1 MLVGLCVR
9 VAACRPRL
17 SPHPGVASRDEMLA
31 LLVLAPALLPSVAH
45 RPQLAG
51 GRRVA
56 RHPQLQLLASSASPK
71 EEITPTAGLSVGQP
85 HRSH

>member
-1 MLVGLCVR
+1 
-9 VAACRPRL
+9 
-17 SPHPGVASRDEMLA
+17 MLA
-31 LLVLAPALLPSVAH
+31 LVLVLAPALRPSVAH

-71 EEITPTAGLSVGQP
+71 EEITPTAGLSVANP
-85 HRSH
+85 TAPTDLTAVE

>member
-1 MLVGLCVR
+1 
-9 VAACRPRL
+9 
-17 SPHPGVASRDEMLA
+17 MLA

-71 EEITPTAGLSVGQP
+71 EEITPTAGLSVWP
-85 HRSH
+85 TPPLPLTSLPSNDSPAECTATV